1 MQILYEFCEKYV
13 IFKKIQVL
21 LQVLLL
27 FKNIGY
33 NVFKVLLGIH
43 HSLE

>member
-1 MQILYEFCEKYV
+1 MQILYEFCEIYI
-13 IFKKIQVL
+13 IFKKIQVH

-33 NVFKVLLGIH
+33 SVFKVLLGI
-43 HSLE
+43 